1 MSQMFQM
8 MVRSEVFCTK
18 KSCALSPR
26 KYSHGYFVS
35 YSSKTLDFDTSSA
48 SSMNITIQ
56 YSWDMQPPKSSE
68 INLILVNVGKLSYV
82 SICTWNRQEV
92 KSKETQARKV
102 VCQGKRYLSVM
113 WRRGSYIHTYSW
125 LYNKNKVTF
134 NSFGTFWSQTK
145 LHLTIHKAD

>member
-26 KYSHGYFVS
+26 KNSHGYFVS

-68 INLILVNVGKLSYV
+68 INLILVNVRKLSNVQVYV
-82 SICTWNRQEV
+82 HEID
-92 KSKETQARKV
+92 KK
-102 VCQGKRYLSVM
+102 
-113 WRRGSYIHTYSW
+113 
-125 LYNKNKVTF
+125 
-134 NSFGTFWSQTK
+134 
-145 LHLTIHKAD
+145 